1 MPRAEFVSSV
11 APLREPA
18 PEQHLPLHPLEFQ
31 VLLSLADGV
40 THAYDI
46 VRRIEARQPEWNQ
59 ILPTNLYR
67 RIWRLASAGL
77 LEEVEVDASPEE
89 RRRKYFAITAL
100 GRGVA
105 QAEVTRLQGLLLQA
119 EQAGVLPTSGGT
131 A

>member
-1 MPRAEFVSSV
+1 MTSSEKPV
-11 APLREPA
+11 
-18 PEQHLPLHPLEFQ
+18 PEQHLPLNPLEFQ

-77 LEEVEVDASPEE
+77 LEEVTVDESAEK

-100 GRGVA
+100 GRRVA
-105 QAEVTRLQGLLLQA
+105 LAEATRLRGLLLQA
-119 EQAGVLPTSGGT
+119 EQAGVIPTGGGV

>member
-1 MPRAEFVSSV
+1 MTSSQKPV
-11 APLREPA
+11 
-18 PEQHLPLHPLEFQ
+18 PEQHLPLNPLEFQ

-46 VRRIEARQPEWNQ
+46 VRSIEARQPEWNQ

-77 LEEVEVDASPEE
+77 LEEVTVDASAEK

-100 GRGVA
+100 GRRVA
-105 QAEVTRLQGLLLQA
+105 LAEATRLRGLLLQA
-119 EQAGVLPTSGGT
+119 EQVGVIPTGGGL